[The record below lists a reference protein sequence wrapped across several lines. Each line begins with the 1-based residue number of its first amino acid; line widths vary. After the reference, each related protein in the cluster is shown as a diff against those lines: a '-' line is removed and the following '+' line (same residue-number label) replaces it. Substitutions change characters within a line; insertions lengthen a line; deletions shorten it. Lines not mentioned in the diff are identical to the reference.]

1 MFFNPCLRV
10 YVTCLFF
17 FTFFQRH
24 DECVDQEP
32 TECTCGPHRDH
43 ILPPWAI
50 YPVIKVRHYPL
61 THCENKQCLSHWCSR
76 KYLPRAVTV
85 SPVWCSDRYR
95 SMELW
100 KCIGFFSCLFNLG
113 LFFRSLK
120 ERPNNVKNGCSA
132 SMDDSEL
139 NTTPD
144 GQVLQVVLSLR
155 KAFINIKASI
165 SCKTYV
171 MFSTHHVCLSSMS

>member
-1 MFFNPCLRV
+1 MLGV
-10 YVTCLFF
+10 YETSLLFAL
-17 FTFFQRH
+17 FQRH

-50 YPVIKVRHYPL
+50 YPVIKVWHNPL
-61 THCENKQCLSHWCSR
+61 THCENKQCLSHRRST

-95 SMELW
+95 STELW
-100 KCIGFFSCLFNLG
+100 KCIGFFSCLFTLG
-113 LFFRSLK
+113 LFFFRYLK

-144 GQVLQVVLSLR
+144 GQVLQVVLVPS
-155 KAFINIKASI
+155 KSF
-165 SCKTYV
+165 Y
-171 MFSTHHVCLSSMS
+171 